1 MSDSAE
7 GCEKL
12 LIVIVTHN
20 PDIAFMKKN
29 IGKIRADLR
38 LRLMIID
45 NHSRRDVTELRN
57 YMDHFICFAKNYG
70 LGRAYNYAFKFAKT
84 NSEDY
89 VLFLDQDA
97 SILDNFDPISV
108 VEQAS
113 RVLERPVIVGINPIT
128 AAVNGDTSYANFYL
142 VKSLMNSG
150 MIVRVD
156 YGLENPFLE
165 ELFLDSLDAEY
176 CFRAWKDRHS
186 ILVYKEPMITHKPG
200 EGYWM
205 PRGVTGGLI
214 IVLKSLMKTA
224 YVLTGK
230 VNAEQVRIGWPFEL
244 KYSNSLRYYLMLRNN
259 LFLAVRR
266 MVPLGTLRFL
276 AVQCLLLINLK
287 GVMCGG
293 GLVLR
298 AIAKGL
304 TGRLTEDNQELFYE
318 T

>member
-1 MSDSAE
+1 LSDSAE

-57 YMDHFICFAKNYG
+57 YVDHFICFAKNYG

-200 EGYWM
+200 EGYCM
-205 PRGVTGGLI
+205 LRGVTGGLI
-214 IVLKSLMKTA
+214 IVLKSLMKTE

-266 MVPLGTLRFL
+266 MVPLGTLRFFGCAML
-276 AVQCLLLINLK
+276 ASYKFEGSNVWWWTSLESHSQ
-287 GVMCGG
+287 
-293 GLVLR
+293 GLN
-298 AIAKGL
+298 G
-304 TGRLTEDNQELFYE
+304 
-318 T
+318 